1 MGVKFYCPFSTP
13 LLTGAKTLLGARR
26 QGQLVNWLVYLNIY
40 TFASAGVSLLT
51 LFVLAIA
58 LAISRRQEI
67 KRITILTS
75 ISVVFRMILNL
86 GFQLEFKKYHTIKI
100 VIFVGSMLGYLLL
113 ALYGADLTSKM
124 TVSPPQLPIR

>member
-1 MGVKFYCPFSTP
+1 M
-13 LLTGAKTLLGARR
+13 
-26 QGQLVNWLVYLNIY
+26 VNWLVYLNIY
-40 TFASAGVSLLT
+40 TFASAGVILLT

-58 LAISRRQEI
+58 LAISRRQEE

-100 VIFVGSMLGYLLL
+100 VIFVECNETLVAVFPVVCL
-113 ALYGADLTSKM
+113 KE
-124 TVSPPQLPIR
+124 